1 MARNRS
7 HIGTQPKL
15 LCCVAEVTVLRSRS
29 YDGISFSGRHVHLIA
44 SKSAPY
50 RLSPIPENSPMKT
63 FA

>member
-1 MARNRS
+1 M
-7 HIGTQPKL
+7 
-15 LCCVAEVTVLRSRS
+15 LRSQS

-50 RLSPIPENSPMKT
+50 RLSSIPENSPMKT

>member
-1 MARNRS
+1 M
-7 HIGTQPKL
+7 
-15 LCCVAEVTVLRSRS
+15 LRSRS

-50 RLSPIPENSPMKT
+50 RLSSIPENFPMKT

>member
-1 MARNRS
+1 M
-7 HIGTQPKL
+7 
-15 LCCVAEVTVLRSRS
+15 LRSRS

>member
-1 MARNRS
+1 MENKFEDVRWKAQW
-7 HIGTQPKL
+7 HA
-15 LCCVAEVTVLRSRS
+15 AEVTVLRSRS

-50 RLSPIPENSPMKT
+50 RLSSIPENSPMKT